1 MASTSTQMASD
12 SSPSTPRCT
21 YDVFLSFRGEDTRDN
36 FTDHLYTDLVR
47 RGIRTFRDD
56 QLRRG
61 DKIAPELLKA
71 IEESRSSIVV
81 FSKTYADSRWCLEE
95 LAKIMECRRESRQ
108 IVLPIFYHVDPSD
121 VRKQTGSFGEAFTR
135 YEENLKNKVQSWR
148 EALTESGN
156 ISGWHIKEG
165 YESEHIKK
173 ITTTIANRILNCKL
187 LFVEDNL
194 VGMDSYFEKI
204 SLGLNTESNN
214 VRMVGICGIGGI
226 GKTTIAGYVYKQ
238 ISWGFECSSFLEN
251 VKEVCKNKGLLRLQ
265 NQLLNDIL
273 DGRNQKI
280 SNVRQGAYV
289 IQNSLHS
296 QKALI
301 VFDDVDHI
309 DQLELLEFLVGN
321 HTWYGEGSRIIITTR
336 DKHLLTKLQVDYV
349 YEVEGLNFKE
359 ALKLFSQHAFLPNL
373 SKEGYENVLH
383 RVIDYCQ
390 GLPLA
395 LKVLGSL
402 LHGKTISEWESEL
415 HKLKIEPE
423 VKIQNVLKISFDG
436 LDHTQKKIFLDI
448 ACFFK
453 GEDRDFA
460 SKILDGCDL
469 FGERGIGVLRERCLI
484 TISRNRIYMHDLIQQ
499 MGWEIIREQHRE
511 DPNKWSRLWNVDD
524 IYRAFVSEEGM
535 KNVETISLDLSR
547 SKEIW
552 FTTNIFVQ
560 MKKVFAKMKKL
571 RLLKVYYSHGDK
583 YKMLLPKGFEFPPNL
598 KYLYWEGLESLPSN
612 FHGESLVAIN
622 MKSSNIKEL
631 WEGDKCFAELKFLDL
646 SNSQQLLKMPKFSS
660 MPKLETLN
668 LKGCTSFCNLHLS
681 VDAFHEMNFLR
692 ELNFSGTGIKELPSS
707 IGYLESLESLKLSD
721 CLNFEKF
728 PEIQGNMKCLKNLYL
743 DNTAIKEL
751 PDSIGCLEA
760 LQTLSVDGCSNLEK
774 FPEIQRNMRNLRNLF
789 AGKTAIKELP
799 CSIGHLTRLERLD
812 LENCKNLSGLPSS
825 IYGLKYLEELSL
837 NGCSNVEA
845 FSEIMVDMEHLSGLY
860 LSDMA
865 ITELP
870 SSIERLKGLE
880 ILELTNCEN
889 LETLP
894 NNIGNLTRLSNLL
907 VRNCLKLHKLPENLR
922 SLQRCLKALDLAGC
936 NLMEGAIPNDLWCLS
951 SLQFLDVS
959 ENHIRCIPAGII
971 QLSNLTELHMNHCP
985 MLEEIPELP
994 SSLRVI
1000 KAHGCPCLETLLSD
1014 PTHLFWLDLLNCFKS
1029 ETENRRCNR
1038 DEWFYPEIQIIIPG
1052 SSGIPKW
1059 IREKSMG
1066 SEVRIELPKNWYKD
1080 DSFLGFALFF
1090 HHLPLDDNNDNDDN
1104 DYIYK
1109 LGISIGDQSEVAF
1122 EFWWPNNCRTYD
1134 VGRIRD
1140 GEVIKR
1146 YDKDGTSDPALH
1158 VIYFPEITISSK
1170 YGSRQWNNFKARFEG
1185 SYQCGK
1191 NSAFKVKSYG
1201 IHPIYANAHDHRQ
1214 KRSSHDHPAEDH
1226 PHHKRSRHV

>member
-1 MASTSTQMASD
+1 
-12 SSPSTPRCT
+12 
-21 YDVFLSFRGEDTRDN
+21 
-36 FTDHLYTDLVR
+36 
-47 RGIRTFRDD
+47 
-56 QLRRG
+56 
-61 DKIAPELLKA
+61 
-71 IEESRSSIVV
+71 
-81 FSKTYADSRWCLEE
+81 
-95 LAKIMECRRESRQ
+95 
-108 IVLPIFYHVDPSD
+108 
-121 VRKQTGSFGEAFTR
+121 
-135 YEENLKNKVQSWR
+135 
-148 EALTESGN
+148 
-156 ISGWHIKEG
+156 
-165 YESEHIKK
+165 
-173 ITTTIANRILNCKL
+173 
-187 LFVEDNL
+187 
-194 VGMDSYFEKI
+194 MDSYFEKI
-204 SLGLNTESNN
+204 SLELNTESNN

-226 GKTTIAGYVYKQ
+226 GKTTIAGYVYDQ

-251 VKEVCKNKGLLRLQ
+251 VGEVYKNKGLLHLQ

-336 DKHLLTKLQVDYV
+336 DKHFLTNLQVDYV

-359 ALKLFSQHAFLPNL
+359 ALKLFSQYAFLPNL
-373 SKEGYENVLH
+373 SKEGYEKLLH
-383 RVIDYCQ
+383 HVTYYCQ

-402 LHGKTISEWESEL
+402 LHGKTIREWESEL
-415 HKLKIEPE
+415 HKLKKEPE
-423 VKIQNVLKISFDG
+423 VKIQNVLKRSFRG
-436 LDHTQKKIFLDI
+436 LDRTQKKIFLDI

-453 GEDRDFA
+453 GEDKDLA
-460 SKILDGCDL
+460 SKILDGCEL

-511 DPNKWSRLWNVDD
+511 DPSKWSRLWNVDD
-524 IYRAFVSEEGM
+524 IYCAFISEKGM
-535 KNVETISLDLSR
+535 KNVETISLDLSG
-547 SKEIW
+547 SQEIW
-552 FTTNIFVQ
+552 STTNIFVQ

-631 WEGDKCFAELKFLDL
+631 WEGDECFAELKFLDL
-646 SNSQQLLKMPKFSS
+646 SNSQQLIKIPKFSSMPKLETLNLKGCTSFCNLHAYMGAFHEMKFLRELNLSGIGIKELWEEDKCFAGLKFLDLSNSQQLLKIPKFSS

-681 VDAFHEMNFLR
+681 VDAFHEMKFLR
-692 ELNFSGTGIKELPSS
+692 ELNFSGTGIKELPSG

-721 CLNFEKF
+721 CLDFEKF

-751 PDSIGCLEA
+751 PDNIGSLEA

-774 FPEIQRNMRNLRNLF
+774 FPEIQRNMTNLRNLF
-789 AGKTAIKELP
+789 VGKTAIKELP
-799 CSIGHLTRLERLD
+799 CSIGRLTRLERLD

-825 IYGLKYLEELSL
+825 IFGLKYLEELSL

-845 FSEIMVDMEHLSGLY
+845 FSEIMVDMEYLSGLY

-907 VRNCLKLHKLPENLR
+907 VRNCLKLRKLPENLR
-922 SLQRCLKALDLAGC
+922 SLQCCLKALDLAGC

-951 SLQFLDVS
+951 SLKFLDVS

-985 MLEEIPELP
+985 MLEEIPALP

-1000 KAHGCPCLETLLSD
+1000 KAHGCPCLETLLSN
-1014 PTHLFWLDLLNCFKS
+1014 PTNLFWLDLLNCFKS
-1029 ETENRRCNR
+1029 ETQNRRCNG

-1052 SSGIPKW
+1052 SSGIPEW
-1059 IREKSMG
+1059 IRDKSMG
-1066 SEVRIELPKNWYKD
+1066 SEERIELPKNWYKD
-1080 DSFLGFALFF
+1080 DGFLGFALFF
-1090 HHLPLDDNNDNDDN
+1090 HHLPLDDNDDNDDN

-1109 LGISIGDQSEVAF
+1109 LGISFGDQSEVTF

-1170 YGSRQWNNFKARFEG
+1170 YGPRQWNNFKARFEG
-1185 SYQCGK
+1185 SYQCG
-1191 NSAFKVKSYG
+1191 NNRAFKVKSYG
-1201 IHPIYANAHDHRQ
+1201 IHPIYDNPQDHRQ
-1214 KRSSHDHPAEDH
+1214 KRSSHDHPSEDH